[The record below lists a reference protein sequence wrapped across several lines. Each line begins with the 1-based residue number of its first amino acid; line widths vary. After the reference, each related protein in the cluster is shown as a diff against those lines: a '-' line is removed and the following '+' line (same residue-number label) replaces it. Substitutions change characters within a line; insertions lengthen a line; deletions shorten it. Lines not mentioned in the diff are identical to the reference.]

1 MWPYWLMFAVAALL
15 VLMPGKLRAS
25 QARWAWLVVALLLA
39 LVMGLRHE
47 VGGDW
52 YNYLRQFGR
61 FSSESLGL
69 ILKDAKDPGYSFFGW
84 LAAQLG
90 GGIHL
95 LNLMCAVPLALG
107 IVALAR
113 RQPWPMLA
121 VLVAIP
127 YLIIVVGMG
136 YTRQSAAIGY
146 AMLGLVALGER
157 RQRAF
162 VFWILVAA
170 AFHKTAVLL
179 LPIAALAAT
188 RNRVWSYIWIGVL
201 SVVGAWLF
209 FIDSSEVLWDNYVV
223 SDYADA
229 SQGAAI
235 RVFMNAVPAAIVL
248 ILGRRLFS
256 DAGQLRIWRWMAIIS
271 IATVFLLPVSPTA
284 VDRMALYFI
293 PLQIVVFASLPR
305 TSSNVQYRTLIVL
318 GAIFYYA
325 SVQFVWLNFA
335 SHAGAWI
342 PYQFMPLWP

>member
-1 MWPYWLMFAVAALL
+1 MWPYWLMFLTAALL
-15 VLMPGKLRAS
+15 VLVPGKLRAS
-25 QARWAWLVVALLLA
+25 QARWAWLVVAVLLA
-39 LVMGLRHE
+39 LAMGLRHQ

-52 YNYLRQFGR
+52 YSYLGQFGR
-61 FSSESLGL
+61 FSSEPLGL
-69 ILKDAKDPGYSFFGW
+69 ILGGAKDPGYSFFGW
-84 LAAQLG
+84 VAAQLG

-162 VFWILVAA
+162 VLWILVAA
-170 AFHKTAVLL
+170 AFHKTAVLM

-188 RNRVWSYIWIGVL
+188 QNRVWSYFWIGVL

-209 FIDSSEVLWDNYVV
+209 FIDSSEMLWDNYVV

-229 SQGAAI
+229 SQGAAV
-235 RVFMNAVPAAIVL
+235 RVFMNAVPALLVL
-248 ILGRRLFS
+248 ILGRRIFA
-256 DAGQLRIWRWMAIIS
+256 DPAELRIWRWMAIIS
-271 IATVFLLPVSPTA
+271 IATVFLLPISATA

-293 PLQIVVFASLPR
+293 PLQLMVFASLPR
-305 TSSNVQYRTLIVL
+305 AFSSVRYRTLVVL
-318 GAIFYYA
+318 GTIFYYA

-335 SHAGAWI
+335 SHAHAWL
-342 PYQFMPLWP
+342 PYQFMPFGQ